1 MTHKV
6 IVIEG
11 GKRVEQ
17 GVRTD
22 CRRPEAEAWLASFQ
36 GIREGRAFVREELA
50 RDFHAQ
56 GMTRAADR
64 EYEIAKA
71 IRSGEC

>member
-1 MTHKV
+1 MTHRV

-17 GVRTD
+17 VAAPGG
-22 CRRPEAEAWLASFQ
+22 RRLVAEAWLASFQ

-71 IRSGEC
+71 IRSGEQ